1 MAAPRL
7 QCRAQCKKQNGLLF
21 FGPKEFSWTA
31 DGKAQPDLRVPY
43 TTVKAC
49 AQNKSEKVILKITQA
64 AHNGSPETSHVF
76 TFPPPQAHESREAV
90 KAVLADVMKENT
102 ATVAASKDTAE
113 EFQIRLEIL
122 NANAELRELHKS
134 LVVGGVVSEDD
145 FWASRRHYIVYQ
157 KFVRNQRRGPSGTIV
172 DVRPQQVDA
181 GSSGGGVGNAPTTGS
196 STDMTFKFTDNVV
209 TSLLAQFPPVRRA
222 YDATVATGK
231 MSKQEFFRRFVESKY
246 YQRGRSGSSNAGG
259 AVASNEFF
267 EAYED
272 EDDDDYAVHPKKAR
286 FERRNMLLDLGA
298 PNAVDTESGNRP
310 DATMRAGGVRAS
322 LPLIRQFNRV
332 SEGVL
337 RATTGTGIGNGGK
350 RINVTTVTTGTP
362 AATGAAG
369 GTAGAK
375 DDGSNNRELPA
386 DALYARATELEDL
399 RIEAEADAKPL
410 QIGDV
415 SAYFHSAP
423 AEVGGGGSA
432 GGRDV
437 RVADGKTTSG
447 ELRFRASVAAW
458 QCSLAETKIDRA
470 HAETVLAQLNS
481 LTRKR
486 RRDYQR
492 ASSAAPPNP
501 QAAALHLGAIELL
514 RTFWSCRNGG
524 GVPADEGKMA
534 GVLAALSEV
543 GKKAD
548 ALERADPACR
558 PLFQAMRVAL
568 GRAATASS

>member
-7 QCRAQCKKQNGLLF
+7 QCRAQCKKQNGALF

-31 DGKAQPDLRVPY
+31 DGKPQPDLRVPY

-76 TFPPPQAHESREAV
+76 TFPPPNAHESRESV

-134 LVVGGVVSEDD
+134 LVVSGVVSEDD

-181 GSSGGGVGNAPTTGS
+181 GGGGAGGIAPASSSGS
-196 STDMTFKFTDNVV
+196 DMTFKFTDNVV

-231 MSKQEFFRRFVESKY
+231 MTKQEFFRRFVESKY
-246 YQRGRSGSSNAGG
+246 YQRGRPGSNSSSTNPG

-267 EAYED
+267 ETYEN
-272 EDDDDYAVHPKKAR
+272 EDDDDYVLHPKKAR

-337 RATTGTGIGNGGK
+337 RATTGTGAAGSGGK
-350 RINVTTVTTGTP
+350 RRDDP
-362 AATGAAG
+362 AAAGVSVNTAAAH
-369 GTAGAK
+369 AGAK
-375 DDGSNNRELPA
+375 NGDDNINSDEVAA
-386 DALYARATELEDL
+386 DTLYARATELEDL

-423 AEVGGGGSA
+423 TETGGGGSA
-432 GGRDV
+432 GHGGDT
-437 RVADGKTTSG
+437 KTLG
-447 ELRFRASVAAW
+447 GQMRFRAGVAAW

-470 HAETVLAQLNS
+470 HADTVLAQLNT

-492 ASSAAPPNP
+492 ATSTAPPNK

-514 RTFWSCRNGG
+514 RTFWTSRSGAS
-524 GVPADEGKMA
+524 ADEGKMA

-548 ALERADPACR
+548 ALERADPDCT
-558 PLFQAMRVAL
+558 PLLQAMRAAL
-568 GRAATASS
+568 ARAAVVSS

>member
-7 QCRAQCKKQNGLLF
+7 QCRAQCKKQNGALF

-31 DGKAQPDLRVPY
+31 DGKPQPDLRVPY

-76 TFPPPQAHESREAV
+76 TFPPPNAHESRESV

-134 LVVGGVVSEDD
+134 LVVSGVVSEDD

-172 DVRPQQVDA
+172 DVRPQQADA
-181 GSSGGGVGNAPTTGS
+181 GGGSAPANGSGS
-196 STDMTFKFTDNVV
+196 DMTFKFTDNVV

-231 MSKQEFFRRFVESKY
+231 MTKQEFFRRFVESKY
-246 YQRGRSGSSNAGG
+246 YQRGRPGSNNSSTNPG

-267 EAYED
+267 ETYEN
-272 EDDDDYAVHPKKAR
+272 EDDDDYALHPKKAR

-298 PNAVDTESGNRP
+298 VDAESGNRP

-337 RATTGTGIGNGGK
+337 RATTG
-350 RINVTTVTTGTP
+350 
-362 AATGAAG
+362 AGAAG
-369 GTAGAK
+369 SGAKRGDSPAIGGVGVNTAAAPAGAK
-375 DDGSNNRELPA
+375 SGNDNTNNDEVPA
-386 DALYARATELEDL
+386 DTLYARATELEDL

-423 AEVGGGGSA
+423 TEGRGAGRGGDAKTLGGQMRFQA
-432 GGRDV
+432 G
-437 RVADGKTTSG
+437 
-447 ELRFRASVAAW
+447 VAAW

-470 HAETVLAQLNS
+470 HADTVLAQLNI

-492 ASSAAPPNP
+492 ATSTAPPNK

-514 RTFWSCRNGG
+514 RTFWTSRSE
-524 GVPADEGKMA
+524 ASFDEGKMA
-534 GVLAALSEV
+534 GVLAALADV

-558 PLFQAMRVAL
+558 PLLQAMRAAL
-568 GRAATASS
+568 ARAAAVST